1 MVFDICKR
9 KGLPVAAVIGGGYQR
24 NIKALVKV
32 HLQLYKAAGVI

>member
-24 NIKALVKV
+24 NIKALVQV